1 MSHRQFL
8 QIYLLPIGAVLGQ
21 PCRGDRTDEVASRR
35 EMQMLG
41 RGMFLLLLACDMRAV
56 VCSHA
61 YQSLGSVRVGGQIS
75 NVRLVP

>member
-1 MSHRQFL
+1 MQFV
-8 QIYLLPIGAVLGQ
+8 QRHLLPIGAVLGQ

-41 RGMFLLLLACDMRAV
+41 RGMFLLLLACDMRTV

-61 YQSLGSVRVGGQIS
+61 YQFLGGIRVGGQIS